1 MNAENTTMD
10 GKICMITGATSGI
23 GYVTAREI
31 ARQGATLVIVG
42 RSEEKC
48 VDAVNTIKQQTGN
61 NAVEWML
68 ADLSVQQDIR
78 RLADLFTTRYQRLD
92 VLVNNAGAIF
102 MQRQE
107 SADGIEMTFALNHLN
122 YMLLTNLLL
131 DTLKDSAPAR
141 IVNVSSDAHRA
152 ATMNFD
158 DPQLKQGY
166 SGWKAYN
173 QSKLANL
180 LFTYELARRL
190 EGTGIT
196 VNALHPG
203 FVASGFGMNNGW
215 MAQLFRPLVK
225 LMGKSPEQGARTSI
239 YLATSPEVAGISG
252 KYFSEQQEVESSQ
265 ASYDTEAQQR
275 LWELSEEMAGLRQLQ
290 EA

>member
-1 MNAENTTMD
+1 MD

-203 FVASGFGMNNGW
+203 FVASSFGMNNGW

>member
-10 GKICMITGATSGI
+10 GKICMVTGATSGI

-42 RSEEKC
+42 RNEQKC

-78 RLADLFTTRYQRLD
+78 RLADLFTSRYARLD
-92 VLVNNAGAIF
+92 VLVNNAGALF
-102 MQRQE
+102 VQRQE

-152 ATMNFD
+152 TTMNFD

-166 SGWKAYN
+166 NGWKAYN

-190 EGTGIT
+190 EGTGVT

-225 LMGKSPEQGARTSI
+225 LMGKSPELGARTSI
-239 YLATSPEVAGISG
+239 YLATSPEVAGTSG
-252 KYFSEQQEVESSQ
+252 KYFSEQQEVDSSKV
-265 ASYDTEAQQR
+265 SHDTDAQQR
-275 LWELSEEMAGLRQLQ
+275 LWDLSTEMTGLHELQ

>member
-42 RSEEKC
+42 RNEQKC
-48 VDAVNTIKQQTGN
+48 VETVNTIKQQTGN
-61 NAVEWML
+61 EAVEWML
-68 ADLSVQQDIR
+68 ADLSVQQDIH
-78 RLADLFTTRYQRLD
+78 RLADLFTSRYSRLD
-92 VLVNNAGAIF
+92 VLVNNAGALF

-131 DTLKDSAPAR
+131 DTIKASAPAR

-158 DPQLKQGY
+158 DPQLQQGY

-180 LFTYELARRL
+180 LFTYELARQL
-190 EGTGIT
+190 EGTGVT

-215 MAQLFRPLVK
+215 VAQLLRPLVK
-225 LMGKSPEQGARTSI
+225 LVAKTSEQGARTSI
-239 YLATSPEVAGISG
+239 YLATSPDVAGTSG
-252 KYFSEQQEVESSQ
+252 KYFSEQQEVNSSQ
-265 ASYDTEAQQR
+265 ASYDADAQQR
-275 LWELSEEMAGLRQLQ
+275 LWELSAEMTGLHQLQ